1 MKQLVALSLL
11 VLLFSC
17 DEDDFKSLEVR
28 DDSSVKSLNGTWR
41 VIAYEDYEQGE
52 LIAKTE
58 ENSRGMD
65 VIVTFDDTTDPP
77 SIEGSNTTNSIWGTF
92 EYTGPRSFSVPGLA
106 STLVGQPEWGNVFSA
121 IFTEGELVFTV
132 NPSSL
137 KIHNSLQ
144 QLSVVL
150 EREQ

>member
-1 MKQLVALSLL
+1 MALG
-11 VLLFSC
+11 
-17 DEDDFKSLEVR
+17 K
-28 DDSSVKSLNGTWR
+28 